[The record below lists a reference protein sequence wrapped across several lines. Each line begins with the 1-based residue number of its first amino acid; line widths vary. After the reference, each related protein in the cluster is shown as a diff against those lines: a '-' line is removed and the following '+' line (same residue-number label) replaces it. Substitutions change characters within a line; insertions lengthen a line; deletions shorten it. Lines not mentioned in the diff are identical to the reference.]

1 MAQVNE
7 ANRKEIID
15 RLRTVQGHLNGIE
28 KMVIEGRECEDI
40 MHQLTAIRAAVDKLT
55 VKMAEHY
62 LVSCHLAGMNVG
74 ENPEDAFRKA
84 IQFILKL
91 NR

>member
-1 MAQVNE
+1 MVQVNE
-7 ANRKEIID
+7 KERKEIIN

-28 KMVIEGRECEDI
+28 KMVMEGRECEDI

-62 LVSCHLAGMNVG
+62 MLSCHLSEVEKGKSPE
-74 ENPEDAFRKA
+74 ENFRKA
-84 IQFILKL
+84 LQFILRL
-91 NR
+91 NK